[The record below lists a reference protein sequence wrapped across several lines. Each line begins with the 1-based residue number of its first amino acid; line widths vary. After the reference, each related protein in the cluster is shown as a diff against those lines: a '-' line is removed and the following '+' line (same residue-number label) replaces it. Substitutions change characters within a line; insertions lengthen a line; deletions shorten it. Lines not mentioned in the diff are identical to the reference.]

1 MYQRILV
8 PLDGSDTAH
17 LALDSAL
24 ALART
29 MGARLRLLHVVEKLA
44 FAAGLD
50 PAGGASASGHWLQAT
65 REAGIQVLDAGL
77 AAARAAGVPADCLL
91 HDTPGRALG
100 ETVAEAAR
108 LWQADLIV
116 TGTHGRSGVGRL
128 LLGSGAEQIIR
139 LAPVPVL
146 VVRATPS
153 AGQEP

>member
-50 PAGGASASGHWLQAT
+50 PPARSPEPQPATPPSRMTPISAS
-65 REAGIQVLDAGL
+65 V
-77 AAARAAGVPADCLL
+77 
-91 HDTPGRALG
+91 
-100 ETVAEAAR
+100 
-108 LWQADLIV
+108 
-116 TGTHGRSGVGRL
+116 
-128 LLGSGAEQIIR
+128 
-139 LAPVPVL
+139 
-146 VVRATPS
+146 
-153 AGQEP
+153 